1 MNALK
6 LPGRIALPTLA
17 ALWIGVASV
26 NAQTSLDF
34 TPFEFDGVSNP
45 SDLEYID
52 LNALIVTAT
61 GGVSVSIS
69 NDSLPGDPGVT
80 GTRPTVTRI
89 FFEDRSGTAGNNVT
103 ILSHS
108 GGVSFTR
115 TDSANLPGGNNI
127 GFEVDSAFTAN
138 NPRPVN
144 GVDPGE
150 SIVFL
155 FGGATYEQVLASVV
169 SGDFRIAMH
178 VQEIGRFGE
187 DSASFV
193 NVIPEPGSALTM
205 LLGGLLLLRRRR

>member
-1 MNALK
+1 MNALRHY
-6 LPGRIALPTLA
+6 GRIALPTLA

-34 TPFEFDGVSNP
+34 TPFEFDGVSNF

-69 NDSLPGDPGVT
+69 NDSVPGDPGVT

-108 GGVSFTR
+108 DGVSFAR
-115 TDSANLPGGNNI
+115 TDGANLPGGTNI
-127 GFEVDSAFTAN
+127 GFEVDSAFTAD

-155 FGGATYEQVLASVV
+155 FG
-169 SGDFRIAMH
+169 
-178 VQEIGRFGE
+178 
-187 DSASFV
+187 
-193 NVIPEPGSALTM
+193 
-205 LLGGLLLLRRRR
+205 

>member
-6 LPGRIALPTLA
+6 FHGRFALSILA
-17 ALWIGVASV
+17 VACFGVMTA

-52 LNALIVTAT
+52 LNAFIVTAT
-61 GGVSVSIS
+61 GGVTVSIS
-69 NDSLPGDPGVT
+69 NQSQPGDPGVT

-89 FFEDRSGTAGNNVT
+89 FFEDRTGTAGNDVT
-103 ILSHS
+103 IFSQS
-108 GGVSFTR
+108 GGVMFTR
-115 TDSANLPGGNNI
+115 TDGENLPGGTNI
-127 GFEVDSAFTAN
+127 GFEVDSAFSAN

-144 GVDPGE
+144 GIDPGE

-155 FGGATYEQVLASVV
+155 FNGATYEQVRASVA

-178 VQEIGRFGE
+178 VQEIGRHGE
-187 DSASFV
+187 DSAAFV
-193 NVIPEPGSALTM
+193 NVIPEPGSALTL
-205 LLGGLLLLRRRR
+205 LLGGMLLLRRRR

>member
-6 LPGRIALPTLA
+6 ITGRIALLTLIA
-17 ALWIGVASV
+17 QWIGVASV

-34 TPFEFDGVSNP
+34 VPFEFEGVSNP

-52 LNALIVTAT
+52 LNALIVSAT

-69 NDSLPGDPGVT
+69 NQSLAGSPGVT
-80 GTRPTVTRI
+80 ATQPTVTRI
-89 FFEDRSGTAGNNVT
+89 FFEDRNGTAGNEVT

-108 GGVSFTR
+108 SGVSFAR
-115 TDSANLPGGNNI
+115 TDGANLPGGNNI
-127 GFEVDSAFTAN
+127 GFEVDSAFTAA

-144 GVDPGE
+144 GLDPGE

-155 FGGATYEQVLASVV
+155 FGGASYEHVLSSVQ

-178 VQEIGRFGE
+178 VQEIGRHGQ
-187 DSASFV
+187 DSAAFV
-193 NVIPEPGSALTM
+193 NVIPEPGSTLAM